1 VTPRPRKVSDEAI
14 YAAAIRAMG
23 RLGPADLTLAEIA
36 AEAGLT
42 ASAVVQRFGSKR
54 ALLLTMSEQLA
65 ASTEGFITGLE
76 AAHRSPLA
84 ALRAYADCMAGL
96 AVSPAALFR
105 NLAYLQIDLTDP
117 EFRTHLAAQ
126 ARGTRAGLQSLI
138 ASARRV
144 GELTAGAD
152 PARLA
157 RTVEAVLSGSMLTWG
172 FYQKGTAARW
182 MRDDLEA
189 VLAPYLPPAA
199 RRVRGTASAAKRG
212 SPKDVRHS

>member
-1 VTPRPRKVSDEAI
+1 VTPRPRKVSDDAI

-23 RLGPADLTLAEIA
+23 RLGPAELTLAEIA

-117 EFRTHLAAQ
+117 EFRTHLEAQ
-126 ARGTRAGLQSLI
+126 ARGTRAGLEALL
-138 ASARRV
+138 ASARRA
-144 GELTAGAD
+144 GELTAETD
-152 PARLA
+152 PGRLA

-172 FYQKGTAARW
+172 FYRKGTAARW
-182 MRDDLEA
+182 MRNDLEA
-189 VLAPYLPPAA
+189 VLAPYIPPPA
-199 RRVRGTASAAKRG
+199 RQGSGTASGGKRG
-212 SPKDVRHS
+212 PPKGRRQP

>member
-14 YAAAIRAMG
+14 YAAVIRAMG

-54 ALLLTMSEQLA
+54 ALLLTLSEQHA
-65 ASTEGFITGLE
+65 DSTEGFITGLE

-96 AVSPAALFR
+96 AVSPTALFR
-105 NLAYLQIDLTDP
+105 SLAYLQIDLTDP
-117 EFRTHLAAQ
+117 EFRTHLEAQ
-126 ARGTRAGLQSLI
+126 ARGTRAGLESLI
-138 ASARRV
+138 ASAKRA
-144 GELTAGAD
+144 GELTAGTD

-157 RTVEAVLSGSMLTWG
+157 RTVEAVLSGSILTWG
-172 FYQKGTAARW
+172 FYQRGTAARW

-199 RRVRGTASAAKRG
+199 RRVRGAASAPKPG
-212 SPKDVRHS
+212 SPKGVRHS

>member
-14 YAAAIRAMG
+14 FTAAIRAMG

-54 ALLLTMSEQLA
+54 ALLLTMSAQLA
-65 ASTEGFITGLE
+65 GSTEDFITGLG
-76 AAHRSPLA
+76 AQHRSPLA

-105 NLAYLQIDLTDP
+105 NLAYLQVDLTDP
-117 EFRTHLAAQ
+117 EFRQHLEEQ
-126 ARGTRAGLQSLI
+126 ARGTRAGLRSLI
-138 ASARRV
+138 ASAKEQ
-144 GELTAGAD
+144 GELVAGTDA
-152 PARLA
+152 ARLA

-182 MRDDLEA
+182 MRDDLDA
-189 VLAPYLPPAA
+189 VLSPYLAKSA
-199 RRVRGTASAAKRG
+199 RTRPRR
-212 SPKDVRHS
+212 R

>member
-1 VTPRPRKVSDEAI
+1 MTPRPRKVSDDAI
-14 YAAAIRAMG
+14 YTAAIRAMG

-42 ASAVVQRFGSKR
+42 ASALVQRFGSKR

-117 EFRTHLAAQ
+117 EFRTHLEAQ
-126 ARGTRAGLQSLI
+126 ARGTRAGLEALL
-138 ASARRV
+138 ASARRA
-144 GELTAGAD
+144 GELIAGTD

-157 RTVEAVLSGSMLTWG
+157 RTIEAVLSGSMLTWG
-172 FYQKGTAARW
+172 FYRKGTAARW

-189 VLAPYLPPAA
+189 VLAPYLPAA
-199 RRVRGTASAAKRG
+199 SGRRRGA
-212 SPKDVRHS
+212 PKGVRHS